1 MRILLDTHVILWWLM
16 DDDALSTDTKE
27 LIDTE
32 TDVYVSAASV
42 WEIAIKQAL
51 GKVTVGS
58 DLADVLDRSGLKELP
73 IRSRH
78 AVDAGSLPPLHR
90 DPFDRMLVAQARC
103 EDLTLLTRD
112 PQLLRYDVT
121 TRPV

>member
-1 MRILLDTHVILWWLM
+1 MRLLLDTHVILWWLM
-16 DDDALSTDTKE
+16 DDDTLSADTKE

-32 TDVYVSAASV
+32 TDVFISAASV

-51 GKVTVGS
+51 GKLIVSS
-58 DLADVLDRSGLKELP
+58 DLIDVIDRSGLGELP

-78 AVDAGSLPPLHR
+78 AVEAGSLPPLHR

-112 PQLLRYDVT
+112 SQVLRYDVT
-121 TRPV
+121 ARTV